1 MRQIVFADL
10 DGTILDLVTYSYEK
24 SLAGINRLKGMGV
37 PLIFCSA
44 KTRAE
49 QEVYRRKL
57 GIFHPFIVENGG
69 AIFIPRGYFPFSFEY
84 HKSVAE
90 LLVIELGTPYKEV
103 RQLLVKVRKEG
114 GFQFRGFGDM
124 SDGEVAGETGLDIES
139 AKLAKQREYDETV
152 VVASEAK
159 QSHISA
165 GEIDKFLQKIKQAGL
180 NWTHGG
186 RFYSIM
192 GDNDKG
198 KAVKIVTGLYR
209 EMWGEIETIGL
220 GDSLNDLPM
229 LSVVDIPVL
238 VQKKDR
244 SWESIDLP
252 RLRRIQGIGPEGWS
266 RAIEEI
272 IKR

>member
-1 MRQIVFADL
+1 MKQIVFTDL
-10 DGTILDLVTYSYEK
+10 DGTLLDLVTYSYEK
-24 SLAGINRLKGMGV
+24 SIAGVNRLKEIGV

-57 GIFHPFIVENGG
+57 ENFHPFIVENGG

-84 HKSVAE
+84 HRSIDE
-90 LLVIELGTPYKEV
+90 LLVIELGTSYEEV
-103 RQLLVKVRKEG
+103 RQLLGKVIEEG
-114 GFQFRGFGDM
+114 GFHFRGFGDM
-124 SDGEVAGETGLDIES
+124 SDEEVAEETGLDIES

-152 VVASEAK
+152 VIASGAK
-159 QSHISA
+159 QSHITS
-165 GEIDKFLQKIKQAGL
+165 GETDEFLRKIEQAGL

-186 RFYSIM
+186 RFYGVM
-192 GDNDKG
+192 RDNDKG

-229 LSVVDIPVL
+229 LSTVDIPIL
-238 VQKKDR
+238 VQKRDYA
-244 SWESIDLP
+244 WENIDVP
-252 RLRRIQGIGPEGWS
+252 NLRKVQGIGPEGWS
-266 RAIEEI
+266 KAIKEI
-272 IKR
+272 FGG